1 MKPEVDQEMDSLLRA
16 HARREAS
23 VRAMTIT
30 AQTEAHTT
38 TGVHLDA
45 DELSAYAENALP
57 AMVRTRYSQHLA
69 DCDSCRE
76 QVVVLAR
83 AAGVADQLEQR
94 AARANEITPSVSW
107 RERLAALFTSGT
119 WRYAMPVIALLFVS
133 SIVLW
138 VMTGPRNK
146 LNESPNQIAS
156 ASHPNEPPQL
166 NHAEVVSQP
175 NEIAPDNATS
185 APASNANANA
195 NVNNDSKSSV
205 APAPTPPG
213 ELARNEQSAQAGAP
227 TGIATLPQAGQPTD
241 KPAATQNAEP
251 VQTQNTSQ
259 YTNSNVGAGL
269 SNNQAVQQSTPGEFA
284 PAPPTASGG
293 LAKSET
299 NQPQTKTAQES
310 VTVVAEQPRS
320 KRGAELDD
328 RERSAKRGRDEPSN
342 EDEVRPHGGP
352 SRSLAAPKARR
363 TEESKDKQQAEKE
376 TNGARRQPDATA
388 SDRAATTEAGE
399 TRNVGGR
406 KFRRQNGAWVD
417 TAYKS
422 GQATVNVRRDSEQ
435 WRALVADEPALRRI
449 ADALGGEAI
458 IVWKGRAYR

>member
-138 VMTGPRNK
+138 VMTGTRSK
-146 LNESPNQIAS
+146 HESANQIAS
-156 ASHPNEPPQL
+156 ASRTNETPQF

-175 NEIAPDNATS
+175 NEIAPDSAVG
-185 APASNANANA
+185 APASNANANANANA

-241 KPAATQNAEP
+241 KPTATQNAEP
-251 VQTQNTSQ
+251 VQ
-259 YTNSNVGAGL
+259 
-269 SNNQAVQQSTPGEFA
+269 
-284 PAPPTASGG
+284 
-293 LAKSET
+293 
-299 NQPQTKTAQES
+299 
-310 VTVVAEQPRS
+310 
-320 KRGAELDD
+320 
-328 RERSAKRGRDEPSN
+328 
-342 EDEVRPHGGP
+342 
-352 SRSLAAPKARR
+352 
-363 TEESKDKQQAEKE
+363 
-376 TNGARRQPDATA
+376 
-388 SDRAATTEAGE
+388 
-399 TRNVGGR
+399 
-406 KFRRQNGAWVD
+406 
-417 TAYKS
+417 
-422 GQATVNVRRDSEQ
+422 
-435 WRALVADEPALRRI
+435 
-449 ADALGGEAI
+449 
-458 IVWKGRAYR
+458 